1 MTAHDHDETPTPAFR
16 PHHQYEPGCAADIAA
31 KRFLDV
37 MQQRRSVRFFSDK
50 PVAREVIETIIAAAG
65 TAPSGANKQPWR
77 FVAVQ
82 DPEIKREIRLGAEQ
96 EEREFYQRR
105 ASRRWLN
112 DLHPLG
118 TDHDK
123 PFLETAP
130 WLVVIFK
137 LIRNDDTDPE
147 KNQVY
152 YLNESVGI
160 ASGIFLAAAHHA
172 GLATLTHTPSPM
184 EFLTTILQ
192 RPDNERPFL
201 LVPVGY
207 PADDCVVPDIQR
219 KPLDEIMAIDRPT
232 DAS

>member
-16 PHHQYEPGCAADIAA
+16 PDHQYEPGCAADIAA

-105 ASRRWLN
+105 DW
-112 DLHPLG
+112 PEVP
-118 TDHDK
+118 TDHGHRSRDSG
-123 PFLETAP
+123 LD
-130 WLVVIFK
+130 
-137 LIRNDDTDPE
+137 RS
-147 KNQVY
+147 
-152 YLNESVGI
+152 SVLRG
-160 ASGIFLAAAHHA
+160 
-172 GLATLTHTPSPM
+172 
-184 EFLTTILQ
+184 
-192 RPDNERPFL
+192 D
-201 LVPVGY
+201 
-207 PADDCVVPDIQR
+207 
-219 KPLDEIMAIDRPT
+219 
-232 DAS
+232 